1 MNVRSV
7 LAAKGHDVVTISPDA
22 RILDAANLMRRCD
35 IGSLVVTDAH
45 GDLLGL
51 LTEREVSRGFAT
63 CGYRLVDMRV
73 AQVME
78 RSVLTSTPDED
89 VLAALALLTRGRT
102 RHLPVLEDGRLCGIV
117 TLADLAK
124 HRLQNLELEVQV
136 LRDLHLAHW
145 GSDEPRVP

>member
-7 LAAKGHDVVTISPDA
+7 LATKGDDVVTINPDA
-22 RILDAANLMRRCD
+22 RVLDAANLMRQRD
-35 IGSLVVTDAH
+35 IGSLVVTDAR

-51 LTEREVSRGFAT
+51 VTEREVSRSFAT
-63 CGYRLVDMRV
+63 CSYRLVDMRV

-78 RSVLTSTPDED
+78 RSVLTCGPDDD
-89 VLAALALLTRGRT
+89 VLAALALLTHGRS
-102 RHLPVLEDGRLCGIV
+102 RHLPVLAGGRLCGIV

-124 HRLQNLELEVQV
+124 HRLQNPELEVQV

-145 GSDEPRVP
+145 GQSEPRVT

>member
-1 MNVRSV
+1 MNVGSV
-7 LAAKGHDVVTISPDA
+7 LAAKGHDVVTVGPGA
-22 RILDAANLMRRCD
+22 HVLDAADLMRRRD
-35 IGSLVVTDAH
+35 IGSLVVTDVR
-45 GDLLGL
+45 GELLGL
-51 LTEREVSRGFAT
+51 LTEREVSRAFAT
-63 CGYRLVDMRV
+63 CSYRLVDMRV

-78 RSVLTSTPDED
+78 RSVLTCTPEDD

-102 RHLPVLEDGRLCGIV
+102 RHLPVLAHGRLCGIV

-145 GSDEPRVP
+145 GGSEPRVP